1 MVERLREELTR
12 PHGERR
18 RQHHQQ
24 QQQHHHHHGKQHQK
38 ARQHRRRGRG
48 PKLNATSEAQP
59 QEQLEAELERS
70 KHAGKP
76 E

>member
-24 QQQHHHHHGKQHQK
+24 QQHHHHHHGKQHQK